1 MGRFDRLPGIDSENT
16 RRRNV
21 LVGAGYALAGC
32 LALGAAAPSDD
43 ESEDET
49 KESTDGGAGG
59 DGGGGGGG
67 GSDDG
72 GGGGDG
78 DGGGGDDKT
87 KESNGDGGGG
97 DDESQSA
104 TETPDPDP
112 STPTDEP
119 TATPTEAPPT
129 AGELGAVSDN
139 LEWLDPATSR
149 SGSGQVV
156 TDSFGAARF
165 TAFVYEHDGESNF
178 IVELIDDA
186 SGETVDI
193 LVNEI
198 GSVAG
203 AVGVGLSESQYIL
216 DVDADGDWA
225 IDIGEP
231 DAPDG
236 EWGMPPATI
245 TDERPDVYG
254 EVEIDGR
261 VTVTG
266 EHTGESNFIVSAWD
280 EMNTRPFPDEV
291 IFNEIGDFEGE
302 TSERL
307 SGVFYLTVDADGPY
321 QISIE

>member
-1 MGRFDRLPGIDSENT
+1 MGRFDRLPGIDSENP

-43 ESEDET
+43 ESDGKT
-49 KESTDGGAGG
+49 KESNDGGAGG
-59 DGGGGGGG
+59 DGDGGGDGGGGG

-72 GGGGDG
+72 
-78 DGGGGDDKT
+78 GGGGDDKT

-119 TATPTEAPPT
+119 TATATPTEAPPT

-165 TAFVYEHDGESNF
+165 TTFVYEHNGESNF

-198 GSVAG
+198 GSVSG

-236 EWGMPPATI
+236 EGGVPPATI
-245 TDERPDVYG
+245 TGERPDVYG